1 MQGAF
6 LARVRFITL
15 LMIFDSLYMPN
26 RNGAMSVDRE
36 QISLRNALIRFALK
50 QGDST
55 AISWTTLQLC
65 KGDREKADLLSLW
78 FIDVGK
84 SCKEYLGQMTDNQV
98 FMRMWMLGNV
108 DIKQVSES
116 GKPIFILTKK
126 GVERVRN
133 LPKEKWWHKLLW
145 DNNEAS
151 RDEECVIS

>member
-1 MQGAF
+1 MHGAF
-6 LARVRFITL
+6 LARVKFITL
-15 LMIFDSLYMPN
+15 FAIFDSLYMPN

-36 QISLRNALIRFALK
+36 RISLGNALIRFALK
-50 QGDST
+50 QGDAT
-55 AISWTTLQLC
+55 AISQTTLQLC
-65 KGDREKADLLSLW
+65 MGDREKADLLSLW

-84 SCKEYLGQMTDNQV
+84 SCKQYLGRMTDNQV

-126 GVERVRN
+126 GVERVRHS
-133 LPKEKWWHKLLW
+133 PKEKWCYKLLW
-145 DNNEAS
+145 DNHEVS

>member
-1 MQGAF
+1 MQGAS
-6 LARVRFITL
+6 LARMNFVIL
-15 LMIFDSLYMPN
+15 LTVFDSLYMPN
-26 RNGAMSVDRE
+26 RNAAMSADRE
-36 QISLRNALIRFALK
+36 QISLVNALIRFALK

-55 AISWTTLQLC
+55 AIFRTTLQLC

-78 FIDVGK
+78 FVDVGK
-84 SCKEYLGQMTDNQV
+84 SCKEYLGPMTDNQV

-126 GVERVRN
+126 GVERVRHS
-133 LPKEKWWHKLLW
+133 PKEKWCYKLLW
-145 DNNEAS
+145 DNHEVS

>member
-1 MQGAF
+1 MNGTF
-6 LARVRFITL
+6 VARIKLITL

-36 QISLRNALIRFALK
+36 QISLGNALIRFALK

-55 AISWTTLQLC
+55 AISRTTLQLC

-78 FIDVGK
+78 FVDVGK
-84 SCKEYLGQMTDNQV
+84 SCKKYLGTMTDNQV

-108 DIKQVSES
+108 DIRQVSES
-116 GKPIFILTKK
+116 GNPIFILTKK
-126 GVERVRN
+126 GVERVRHS
-133 LPKEKWWHKLLW
+133 PKEKWWHKLLW
-145 DNNEAS
+145 DNHEVS

>member
-1 MQGAF
+1 MNGTF
-6 LARVRFITL
+6 VARIKLITL

-36 QISLRNALIRFALK
+36 QISLGNALIRFALK
-50 QGDST
+50 QGDSM
-55 AISWTTLQLC
+55 AISRTTLQLC

-78 FIDVGK
+78 FVDVGK
-84 SCKEYLGQMTDNQV
+84 SCKEYLGTMTENQV

-116 GKPIFILTKK
+116 GNPIFILTKK
-126 GVERVRN
+126 GVERVRHS
-133 LPKEKWWHKLLW
+133 PKEKWWHKLLW
-145 DNNEAS
+145 DNHEVS

>member
-1 MQGAF
+1 MHGAF
-6 LARVRFITL
+6 LARVKFITL
-15 LMIFDSLYMPN
+15 LTIFYSLYMPN

-36 QISLRNALIRFALK
+36 RISLGNALIRFALK
-50 QGDST
+50 QGDAT
-55 AISWTTLQLC
+55 AISQTTLQLC

-84 SCKEYLGQMTDNQV
+84 SCKEYLGTMTDNQV

-126 GVERVRN
+126 GVERVRHS
-133 LPKEKWWHKLLW
+133 PKEKWWYKLLW
-145 DNNEAS
+145 DNHEVS

>member
-1 MQGAF
+1 
-6 LARVRFITL
+6 
-15 LMIFDSLYMPN
+15 MPN
-26 RNGAMSVDRE
+26 RNGAMCVELER
-36 QISLRNALIRFALK
+36 ISLGNALIRFALK
-50 QGDST
+50 QGDAT
-55 AISWTTLQLC
+55 AIFRTTLHLC

-84 SCKEYLGQMTDNQV
+84 SCKEYLGTMTDNQV

-126 GVERVRN
+126 GVERVRHS
-133 LPKEKWWHKLLW
+133 PKEKWCYKLLW
-145 DNNEAS
+145 DNHEAS